1 MRDEGKSSHLPIL
14 PSSKQMEFVHLHCH
28 TQYSLLDG
36 ASDIATMMD
45 KAVADGQKGVALTDH
60 GNMFGAFKFV
70 AEANKRNIKPIV
82 GCEFYLVEDRHKKAF
97 LRSRGEEDVR
107 YHQLLLA
114 KNKQGYEN
122 LSKLCSLGF
131 MEGLY
136 GKYPRIDK
144 EILVQ
149 YHEGLIATSCCIGAE
164 IPQAI
169 MQGKL
174 DVAEEKLRWWLDLFG
189 EDYYIEVQR
198 HRGLENI
205 DNMGV
210 SQEDI
215 TQQLLKFA
223 KKYNVK
229 VIATN
234 DSHYVNEE
242 DSQPHDILLCVN
254 TSSLLADEK
263 RFRFSSSD
271 YYFKTQKEMTKL
283 FTDVPHAVDTTMEI
297 YDKIDT
303 LNLTRDVLLPAFPL
317 PPGFTSQ
324 DEYLRHLTF
333 EGAKKRYPNITP
345 AIEERLNFEL
355 QVIAN
360 SGYPGY
366 FLIVQDFTNTARQ
379 MGVSVGP
386 GRGSAAG
393 SAVAYC
399 IAITN
404 VDPIKYDLLFERFLN
419 PERVSMPDIDID
431 FDDVGRQKVID
442 YVIGKYGRNQVA
454 QIVTYGTMA
463 AKSSLKDVGRVMNI
477 QLAEVDKVTKSFPVH
492 LQATLKKVLAKDD
505 VEAKLKALLNG
516 EELDKAYKFRK
527 LSEGT
532 DEIGQMIRTAKKLE
546 GSIRNTGIHACG
558 VVITPDEIT
567 KYVPV
572 KLDKESDMLVTQF
585 DNSVAENAG
594 LLKMDFLG
602 LKTLSIIKDA
612 VTMIQENHDIQLDPD
627 EVPLDDEKTY
637 QLFQRGETV
646 AIFQYESSGMQ
657 KYMKEL
663 APTTF
668 EDLIAMNAL
677 YRPGP
682 LKYIPNFIN
691 RKHGREQI
699 TYDLSAMEEYLH
711 DTYGIC
717 LAGDSL
723 VFDALTGEQVRI
735 DELENRVG
743 EFYVQ
748 GVDENLHSQKAKIT
762 HWVCN
767 GRKKVLKIKLRNGS
781 SIKMTSNHKVLTEQG
796 WVEIGKLQVGDY
808 IATPRNLE
816 VENEQVGN
824 RDQLR
829 VLAYLLADGSLSAH
843 GATADFVSK
852 DPALVDAYQESV
864 QTFGNLTTRTLQ
876 QVREVTRVMVKN
888 TEREYY
894 HQPNNLVAALREWNL
909 KTTSGGCRSDEK
921 FVPQFVFGL
930 QKKEVAFFLASLWD
944 CDGHINKKFCHFK
957 TISPHLAYDVK
968 TLLLRLGIHSS
979 TCEATYF
986 NNRRSQEMTAYQ
998 VTLYDLKAFAKWIA
1012 PYLVT
1017 KKMFA
1022 KEYSGEEFKDTLDR
1036 VTFATELKSV
1046 WDGSGRGLMTEYGFD
1061 RQHLLPTGQNR
1072 LRIAVK
1078 PVKSLCEKLDLPVT
1092 SRNLN
1097 VRWDEILEIT
1107 PAGEELVYDITVEDI
1122 HNFIANNIIV
1132 HNCVYQ
1138 EQIMLLSQKLANFTK
1153 GQADKLRK
1161 AMGKKLKSE
1170 LDAMYPKFIEGG
1182 GKNGHPKKIL
1192 EKVWSDWEDFA
1203 SYAFN
1208 KSHST
1213 CYAFVAFQTAYLKAH
1228 YPAEFMAAVLTH
1240 NKTNISDVTFF
1251 LQECKR
1257 MGLDV
1262 LGPDINESGMTFSVN
1277 KRGQLRLGMSG
1288 LKGVGEG
1295 PVEAILAERKKN
1307 GAFKNV
1313 FDLVRRLPLQAI
1325 NKRALESLAHGGA
1338 FDFVENTHRAQYFA
1352 PSEKHDTLIEH
1363 ALKYGSAY
1371 QSQKAFASV
1380 SLFGDSQSEVM
1391 LAEPAFPQCL
1401 QWTLVDKLEKEK
1413 EVTGI
1418 YISGHP
1424 LDDYRVEIENF
1435 ITCGLD
1441 VIDDH
1446 KNKPLLQLAG
1456 LVVKA
1461 RHMVSKNGNGWGILE
1476 IRDYTGNLEFKLFGE
1491 EYQKFKHLLEEG
1503 KALFLKGNFKRG
1515 WGENA
1520 ELEFKPTEIKLLEG
1534 VGESMTKCIT
1544 LKVQVEALTPDLIER
1559 LENLCT
1565 RYEGQH
1571 RLCMEL
1577 VDSTNR
1583 IRLNMFSKNRK
1594 VLANTDFVMELE
1606 KMEVEYRLN

>member
-1 MRDEGKSSHLPIL
+1 
-14 PSSKQMEFVHLHCH
+14 MEFVHLHCH

-36 ASDIATMMD
+36 ASDIAAMMD
-45 KAVADGQKGVALTDH
+45 KAAADGQKGVALTDH

-70 AEANKRNIKPIV
+70 SEANKRNLKPVV
-82 GCEFYLVEDRHKKAF
+82 GCEFYLVEDRHKKTF
-97 LRSRGEEDVR
+97 IRSKGEEDVR

-131 MEGLY
+131 MDGLY

-144 EILVQ
+144 ELLLQ

-169 MQGKL
+169 IQGRL
-174 DVAEEKLRWWLDLFG
+174 EQAEAKLRWWMDVFG
-189 EDYYIEVQR
+189 EDYYIEIQR

-205 DNMGV
+205 DNLGI
-210 SQEDI
+210 SQEDV
-215 TQQLLKFA
+215 TQQLLQFA
-223 KKYNVK
+223 KKYNLK

-242 DSQPHDILLCVN
+242 DWQPHDILLCVN

-271 YYFKTQKEMTKL
+271 YYFKTQSEMSKL
-283 FTDVPHAVDTTMEI
+283 FADVPAAVDTTMDI
-297 YDKIDT
+297 FDKIEP
-303 LNLTRDVLLPAFPL
+303 LSLTRDVLLPAFPL

-324 DEYLRHLTF
+324 DDYLGHLTF
-333 EGAKKRYPNITP
+333 EGAKKRYGTITP
-345 AIEERLNFEL
+345 NIEERLNFEL

-399 IAITN
+399 IGITN

-431 FDDVGRQKVID
+431 FDDVGRQKVLD
-442 YVIGKYGRNQVA
+442 YVIQKYGRNQVA

-477 QLAEVDKVTKSFPVH
+477 PLAEVDKVTKSFPAH
-492 LQATLKKVLAKDD
+492 LTASLKKVLAKDD
-505 VEAKLKALLNG
+505 VDAKLKAVLNG
-516 EELDKAYKFRK
+516 EELDKAYKFRQ
-527 LSEGT
+527 LAESDG
-532 DEIGQMIRTAKKLE
+532 EIGEMIRTAKKLE

-612 VTMIQENHDIQLDPD
+612 VEMIEKNHGIKIDID

-637 QLFQRGETV
+637 KLFQRGETI
-646 AIFQYESSGMQ
+646 AIFQYESPGMQ

-682 LKYIPNFIN
+682 LEYIPNFIN
-691 RKHGREQI
+691 RKHGREPI
-699 TYDLSAMEEYLH
+699 IYDLPETEEYLK
-711 DTYGIC
+711 DTYGI
-717 LAGDSL
+717 
-723 VFDALTGEQVRI
+723 F
-735 DELENRVG
+735 
-743 EFYVQ
+743 
-748 GVDENLHSQKAKIT
+748 
-762 HWVCN
+762 
-767 GRKKVLKIKLRNGS
+767 
-781 SIKMTSNHKVLTEQG
+781 
-796 WVEIGKLQVGDY
+796 
-808 IATPRNLE
+808 
-816 VENEQVGN
+816 
-824 RDQLR
+824 
-829 VLAYLLADGSLSAH
+829 
-843 GATADFVSK
+843 
-852 DPALVDAYQESV
+852 
-864 QTFGNLTTRTLQ
+864 
-876 QVREVTRVMVKN
+876 
-888 TEREYY
+888 
-894 HQPNNLVAALREWNL
+894 
-909 KTTSGGCRSDEK
+909 
-921 FVPQFVFGL
+921 
-930 QKKEVAFFLASLWD
+930 
-944 CDGHINKKFCHFK
+944 
-957 TISPHLAYDVK
+957 
-968 TLLLRLGIHSS
+968 
-979 TCEATYF
+979 
-986 NNRRSQEMTAYQ
+986 
-998 VTLYDLKAFAKWIA
+998 
-1012 PYLVT
+1012 
-1017 KKMFA
+1017 
-1022 KEYSGEEFKDTLDR
+1022 
-1036 VTFATELKSV
+1036 
-1046 WDGSGRGLMTEYGFD
+1046 
-1061 RQHLLPTGQNR
+1061 
-1072 LRIAVK
+1072 
-1078 PVKSLCEKLDLPVT
+1078 
-1092 SRNLN
+1092 
-1097 VRWDEILEIT
+1097 
-1107 PAGEELVYDITVEDI
+1107 
-1122 HNFIANNIIV
+1122 
-1132 HNCVYQ
+1132 VYQ
-1138 EQIMLLSQKLANFTK
+1138 EQVMLLSQKLANFTK

-1161 AMGKKLKSE
+1161 AMGKKLKAD
-1170 LDAMYPKFIEGG
+1170 LDVMYPKFLEGG
-1182 GKNGHPKKIL
+1182 AKNGHPKKIL
-1192 EKVWSDWEDFA
+1192 EKIWTDWEAFA

-1228 YPAEFMAAVLTH
+1228 YPAEYMAAVLTH
-1240 NKTNISDVTFF
+1240 NKNNISDITFF

-1262 LGPDINESGMTFSVN
+1262 LGPDINESRMNFSVN
-1277 KRGQLRLGMSG
+1277 KKGQLRLGLSG

-1295 PVEAILAERKKN
+1295 PVEAILAERKQN
-1307 GAFKNV
+1307 GHFTSI
-1313 FDLVRRLPLQAI
+1313 FDLTRRLPMQAL
-1325 NKRALESLAHGGA
+1325 NKRVLESLAHGGA
-1338 FDFVENTHRAQYFA
+1338 FDCFDQYHRAQYFVKTD
-1352 PSEKHDTLIEH
+1352 KHESVLEH
-1363 ALKYGSAY
+1363 AMKYGSAY

-1380 SLFGDSQSEVM
+1380 SLFGDAQEEVM
-1391 LAEPAFPQCL
+1391 LAEPTIPTCPP
-1401 QWTLVDKLEKEK
+1401 WTLLEKLEKER
-1413 EVTGI
+1413 EVAGI

-1424 LDDYRVEIENF
+1424 LDDYKVEIDNF
-1435 ITCGLD
+1435 ITCALD
-1441 VIDDH
+1441 VIDNH

-1476 IRDYTGNLEFKLFGE
+1476 IRDYTGSLEFKLFGDD
-1491 EYQKFKHLLEEG
+1491 YQKFKHLLEEG
-1503 KALFLKGNFKRG
+1503 KALFLKGSFKRG

-1534 VGESMTKCIT
+1534 VAESLTSCIT
-1544 LKVQVEALTPDLIER
+1544 LKIQVEALNAAFIQQLDD
-1559 LENLCT
+1559 LCT
-1565 RYEGQH
+1565 RYPGQH

-1577 VDSTNR
+1577 LDSTQR
-1583 IRLNMFSKNRK
+1583 LKLNMRSTNKK
-1594 VLANTDFVMELE
+1594 VLASGEFVAELE
-1606 KMEVEYRLN
+1606 RMEVEYRLN